1 MGPFEQLK
9 IKVQGDE
16 RKMTKILAKSNNNL
30 KMCSIITELILLGIK
45 DSSLLD
51 MILIA
56 QSDNIKQKFSLS
68 FRKIVS

>member
-56 QSDNIKQKFSLS
+56 QSDDIKQKFSLS